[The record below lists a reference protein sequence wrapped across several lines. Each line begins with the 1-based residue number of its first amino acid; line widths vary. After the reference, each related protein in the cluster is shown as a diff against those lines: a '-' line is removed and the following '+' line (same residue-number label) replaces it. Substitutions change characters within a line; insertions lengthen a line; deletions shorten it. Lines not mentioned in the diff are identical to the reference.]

1 MNETA
6 STTQSSVMTAI
17 ATGSVKMHSRWYFM
31 VQSAIFGVGILV
43 MVGLVVYIVSLA
55 VFVTD
60 RSGVWQAPRFGWQ
73 GWLLLLRSVPWF
85 LLIATVL
92 LAAILEFLARRF
104 SFIYSRPLV
113 YSFIV
118 IVVAVSAAGVLVA
131 HTSFHESL
139 ARGTR
144 GIPLIRGWYKYYDP
158 EHVRGAYRGRIMN
171 VSPNGFILESRSGH
185 TTTIMITPATRLP
198 PRPLRSNDQVLII
211 GFGET
216 STISAWGI
224 RLLPIRN

>member
-1 MNETA
+1 MNEIE

-17 ATGSVKMHSRWYFM
+17 TAGSVKMHSRWYFM

-43 MVGLVVYIVSLA
+43 MIGLVVYIVSLA

-60 RSGVWQAPRFGWQ
+60 RSGVWQAPRYGWQ
-73 GWLLLLRSVPWF
+73 GWLLLLRSVPW
-85 LLIATVL
+85 LLLVATVL
-92 LAAILEFLARRF
+92 LAVVLEFLARRF

-113 YSFIV
+113 YSFVV
-118 IVVAVSAAGVLVA
+118 IVVAVSAAGALVA
-131 HTSFHESL
+131 HTSLHESL

-144 GIPLIRGWYKYYDP
+144 GIPFIRGWYKYYDP
-158 EHVRGAYRGRIMN
+158 EQVRGAYRGRVVN
-171 VSPNGFILESRSGH
+171 ALPSGFILESRSGH

-198 PRPLRSNDQVLII
+198 PRPLRADDQVLII

-224 RLLPIRN
+224 RLLPTRK